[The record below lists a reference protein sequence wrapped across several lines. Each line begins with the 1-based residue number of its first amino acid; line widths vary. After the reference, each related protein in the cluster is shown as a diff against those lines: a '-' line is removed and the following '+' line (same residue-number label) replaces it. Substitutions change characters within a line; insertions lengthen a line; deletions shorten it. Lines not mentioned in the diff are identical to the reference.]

1 MTNLTF
7 DDGEPIDITKLQN
20 LYQLI
25 LDVKGEVA
33 KNSIQN
39 QNVTLTPVVYAAKIG
54 GLRITDQ
61 VKDFRINY
69 TEAQIPSNVTPIVVV
84 TPTAG
89 VDNVDTT
96 DISYYVTDIRSNEA
110 IIKAKYTGSA
120 KSKATTGGFN
130 YIVVYMRTTVQ

>member
-54 GLRITDQ
+54 GLQITDQ
-61 VKDFRINY
+61 VKEFRINY

-120 KSKATTGGFN
+120 KSKTTKGGFN
-130 YIVVYMRTTVQ
+130 YIVVYMRTSIQ